1 MMQHQVALQARFNP
15 ETLERVLRVVRH
27 RGFHICAM
35 NMETAPDAQNINIEL
50 TVASPRPVELLFS
63 QLSKLVDVA
72 CASRSSN
79 PHHNKSAPERKGRKM
94 TTKKKLITFGSMAR
108 WFRGAKRKFM

>member
-1 MMQHQVALQARFNP
+1 MMQHQVAVEARFNP

-27 RGFHICAM
+27 RGFQVCAM
-35 NMETAPDAQNINIEL
+35 NMETASDARNINIEL

-72 CASRSSN
+72 RVDISQRATSSQTQQIR
-79 PHHNKSAPERKGRKM
+79 A
-94 TTKKKLITFGSMAR
+94 
-108 WFRGAKRKFM
+108 